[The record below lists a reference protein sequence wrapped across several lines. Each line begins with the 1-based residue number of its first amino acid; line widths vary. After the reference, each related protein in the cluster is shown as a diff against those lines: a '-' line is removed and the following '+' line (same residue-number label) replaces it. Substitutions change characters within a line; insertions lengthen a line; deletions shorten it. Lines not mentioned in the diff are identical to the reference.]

1 MIKKVEMTK
10 NVSEDLTA
18 TQNVYS
24 THGSSIEGIMSKMNL
39 GAELELARKESIE

>member
-10 NVSEDLTA
+10 NVSEDLMA

-39 GAELELARKESIE
+39 GAELELAR

>member
-1 MIKKVEMTK
+1 MITKVEMTK

-24 THGSSIEGIMSKMNL
+24 THDKFD
-39 GAELELARKESIE
+39 AEAPSKESCQKWT

>member
-10 NVSEDLTA
+10 NVSEDLMA

-24 THGSSIEGIMSKMNL
+24 THGSTIEGIMSKMNL
-39 GAELELARKESIE
+39 GAELEQARMETIE